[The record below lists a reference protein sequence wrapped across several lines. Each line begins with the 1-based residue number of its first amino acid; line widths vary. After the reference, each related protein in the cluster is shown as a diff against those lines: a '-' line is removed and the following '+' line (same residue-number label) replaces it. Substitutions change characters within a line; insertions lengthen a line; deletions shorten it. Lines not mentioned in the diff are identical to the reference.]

1 MIRTGSHDRLRRMIL
16 MVKEKKSNVVFIKVN
31 KGESDAEYRSILS
44 KAKLY
49 VELSNSSIVEDLK
62 KDDKAIGKLYMGLIY
77 SESKTK
83 VRGFICGELWY
94 DDGKAIYLDETS
106 DSWTRFSIGDEP
118 LNTSM
123 DEFIMLILYNKFK
136 SDDGLFGQ
144 LVQEKYF
151 PDWEE
156 HKRELERIEY
166 EKEREREMEAY
177 EELFSQIGD
186 YWLIR
191 ELTKRGY
198 KVTASEQL
206 SMSDGLIKRFN
217 KLPGIL

>member
-1 MIRTGSHDRLRRMIL
+1 

-31 KGESDAEYRSILS
+31 NGESDAEYQNILD

-49 VELSNSSIVEDLK
+49 VELSDLPIVEDLK

-77 SESKTK
+77 SENKTK
-83 VRGFICGELWY
+83 VHGFICGELWY
-94 DDGKAIYLDETS
+94 DDGKAIYFDETS
-106 DSWTRFSIGDEP
+106 DSWTRFSTGNGP
-118 LNTSM
+118 LSTSM

-136 SDDGLFGQ
+136 SDDGLFSQ
-144 LVQEKYF
+144 LLQEKYF

-156 HKRELERIEY
+156 HKRELERIQY
-166 EKEREREMEAY
+166 KKEREREMEAY

-206 SMSDGLIKRFN
+206 SMSDELIKRFN
-217 KLPGIL
+217 KLPGILQI